1 MDQIGREGGDQ
12 RVELIMVVQTVQ
24 RKGPAEEM
32 LASDL
37 LQGVH
42 RIAQIETFQVEHHL
56 ALQTAL
62 QVGLE
67 QWSASEQD
75 GEAGMGVNLHHC
87 FRRRRIA
94 LLEEPE
100 AELRQPL
107 AEGETGAH
115 PTWCGRGLGRR
126 AVDAQIAPAQ
136 LVFAKFPLTED
147 APAWRKAKS
156 AADIR

>member
-1 MDQIGREGGDQ
+1 MDQISREGGDQ

-24 RKGPAEEM
+24 RKGSAEEM

-67 QWSASEQD
+67 QRAAAEQD
-75 GEAGMGVNLHHC
+75 AEAGVGVNLHHC

-100 AELRQPL
+100 AELRQL
-107 AEGETGAH
+107 LVEGETGSH
-115 PTWCGRGLGRR
+115 PAWCGRGPGRR
-126 AVDAQIAPAQ
+126 ALDSQIAPAQ
-136 LVFAKFPLTED
+136 LVFAEFPLTEG
-147 APAWRKAKS
+147 APA
-156 AADIR
+156 